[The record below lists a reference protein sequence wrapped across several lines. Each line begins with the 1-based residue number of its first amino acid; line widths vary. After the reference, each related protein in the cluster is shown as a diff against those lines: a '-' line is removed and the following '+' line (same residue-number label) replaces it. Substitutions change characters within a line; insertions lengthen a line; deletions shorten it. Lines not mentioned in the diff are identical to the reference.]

1 MAKRVFR
8 IDEGCYIIYTGQSS
22 ADNAA
27 FLRIG
32 TSPKVSG
39 NIQKHIRYIVVNDA
53 AAVDINMENND
64 IKFMS
69 PSNIKYICSQQN
81 HIDFYTRLQES
92 GVNTR
97 NFGIRSPSPD
107 MDNINRVE
115 FKKHFFTIFY
125 DNKNVKLV
133 TSEDVFFDLFESR
146 IDKLS
151 KVNDTPRLENFMK
164 QLDALNAECRTKP
177 KFIEETPSVI
187 KPTDKLSAF
196 IIQDDLFTP
205 LSAGMFEIIKIT
217 GNVATVLFTN
227 SQRFTVG
234 RPMTLSL
241 LNHADKVVQ
250 TNGLITEGTV
260 VESQVMYKF
269 LCNIQFADKNALALF
284 SQFFMKVI
292 S

>member
-1 MAKRVFR
+1 MDKRVFR

-32 TSPKVSG
+32 TSPKVTGS
-39 NIQKHIRYIVVNDA
+39 IQRHIRYIAVNDA
-53 AAVDINMENND
+53 AAVDINMEKND

-81 HIDFYTRLQES
+81 HIDLFTRLQES
-92 GVNTR
+92 GVNTN

-107 MDNINRVE
+107 MDNISRVE

-125 DNKNVKLV
+125 DNKNIKIV
-133 TSEDVFFDLFESR
+133 SNEEVFFDLFEAR
-146 IDKLS
+146 IDKLN
-151 KVNDTPRLENFMK
+151 KVNDSTRLENFIK
-164 QLDALNAECRTKP
+164 QLDALNAECRIKP
-177 KFIEETPSVI
+177 KFIEPSPSII

-196 IIQDDLFTP
+196 IIQDDMFTP
-205 LSAGMFEIIKIT
+205 LTVGMFEITKIT
-217 GNVATVLFTN
+217 GNVATVMFTN
-227 SQRFTVG
+227 AQRFTVG
-234 RPMTLSL
+234 RPLTFSL
-241 LNHADKVVQ
+241 LNHADKMIQ
-250 TNGLITEGTV
+250 TNGLITEGHV

-269 LCNIQFADKNALALF
+269 TCNIQFADQNALALF
-284 SQFFMKVI
+284 SQFFIKVI

>member
-1 MAKRVFR
+1 MDKRVFR

-32 TSPKVSG
+32 TSAKVSG
-39 NIQKHIRYIVVNDA
+39 SIQKHIRYIVVNDA
-53 AAVDINMENND
+53 AAVDINMEKND
-64 IKFMS
+64 IKFM
-69 PSNIKYICSQQN
+69 PPGNIKYICSQQN
-81 HIDFYTRLQES
+81 HIDLFTRLQES

-133 TSEDVFFDLFESR
+133 TSEEVFFDLFESR

-177 KFIEETPSVI
+177 KFIAAEPNLI
-187 KPTDKLSAF
+187 KPTDKLSGF
-196 IIQDDLFTP
+196 IIQDDQFTP
-205 LSAGMFEIIKIT
+205 LSAGMFEITKIT
-217 GNVATVLFTN
+217 GNVATVMFTN
-227 SQRFTVG
+227 AQRFTVG
-234 RPMTLSL
+234 RPMTFSL
-241 LNHADKVVQ
+241 LNHADKVIQ